1 MTRRLIGSGTTDS
14 NGRISVPYTGTG
26 AGKIQLV
33 AVNGNLESETYVLID
48 APFFDKGVD
57 TDHKTTSTTQSTG
70 SWYNGSGNLTVE
82 YSSNGTT
89 VTHSE
94 DNTTVRHFY
103 YNDTSISTVKISGIN
118 TLLNHS
124 SIEFDLTAVAGT
136 PQIYLT
142 DGTNNRTL
150 NLSSTGHYKIVFDG
164 SVIKQYIDDV
174 EVPLNNYAMTGNNI
188 RFSFLLNEQDE
199 SFTFK
204 NLVIYPS

>member
-1 MTRRLIGSGTTDS
+1 MFYDVGIDS
-14 NGRISVPYTGTG
+14 N
-26 AGKIQLV
+26 
-33 AVNGNLESETYVLID
+33 
-48 APFFDKGVD
+48 
-57 TDHKTTSTTQSTG
+57 HKTTSTTQSTG

-136 PQIYLT
+136 PQIYFT

-150 NLSSTGHYKIVFDG
+150 NIPSTGHYKIVFDG